1 MIKDHISTF
10 TLKFKDTEF
19 EAKVIQLFPPLLNMR
34 QIFIFQPPA
43 LQSNFSRQSQTSK
56 KSWVET
62 LGHWGIG
69 PIVFQLI
76 QLASYNIISLYP
88 YSFQYVRHRQK
99 DNTIKSSLF
108 SVIWVWILILISG
121 VFQIVLHLEWYLS
134 DFL

>member
-56 KSWVET
+56 RGWAET
-62 LGHWGIG
+62 LAYWGIE
-69 PIVFQLI
+69 PTIFQLI
-76 QLASYNIISLYP
+76 QLHSQLQYNIFTSIFFP
-88 YSFQYVRHRQK
+88 VC
-99 DNTIKSSLF
+99 SS
-108 SVIWVWILILISG
+108 SPEG
-121 VFQIVLHLEWYLS
+121 
-134 DFL
+134 